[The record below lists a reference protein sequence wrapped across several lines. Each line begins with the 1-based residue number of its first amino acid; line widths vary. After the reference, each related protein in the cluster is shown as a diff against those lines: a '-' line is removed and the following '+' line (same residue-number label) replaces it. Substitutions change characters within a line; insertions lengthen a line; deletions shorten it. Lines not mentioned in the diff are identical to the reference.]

1 MTSVHHAPGCH
12 THDQWRGTV
21 AAALLCAVAATTAP
35 AFPSGRV
42 QLSLNLSTDF
52 DRVHVEFAGAG
63 LLRSHGGAAGVRH
76 DA

>member
-12 THDQWRGTV
+12 AHDQWRWAV

-52 DRVHVEFAGAG
+52 NRVQVEFAGTG
-63 LLRSHGGAAGVRH
+63 LLRSHEGAEGVRH
-76 DA
+76 GA